1 MFNVIFQ
8 NILTTLVSH
17 LETYVAD
24 CWDAI
29 ALFLCIHIILRYQV
43 IAHQVTLNNSEI
55 IQQIVQL
62 TKNHIQREVPVLDAF
77 YQKILSV
84 LWPRMELVCQTN
96 VQSVRAC
103 DVDKLGK
110 LDLRPHIITR
120 RYAEFC
126 SAISVCGFDKNE
138 YIF

>member
-1 MFNVIFQ
+1 M
-8 NILTTLVSH
+8 
-17 LETYVAD
+17 
-24 CWDAI
+24 
-29 ALFLCIHIILRYQV
+29 
-43 IAHQVTLNNSEI
+43 
-55 IQQIVQL
+55 
-62 TKNHIQREVPVLDAF
+62 PVLDAF
-77 YQKILSV
+77 YQKILAI

-126 SAISVCGFDKNE
+126 AAIQVIKLIDLK
-138 YIF
+138 IF